1 MHSLPGVKNR
11 VVVDGP
17 NSPFH
22 IQLSSHIIH
31 KPQDVR
37 EFNYE
42 TQSRKRTNHEML
54 EELETHQLG
63 SNFSLPT
70 LSKQNITTN
79 VAYQNDK
86 RQQGLSHKQMKLGNI
101 LNTRPDLRS
110 HAMMDIHGG

>member
-1 MHSLPGVKNR
+1 MVP
-11 VVVDGP
+11 DDP

-22 IQLSSHIIH
+22 IQLNSHIIQN
-31 KPQDVR
+31 PQDVR
-37 EFNYE
+37 EFHCE
-42 TQSRKRTNHEML
+42 PQPRKRTNHERL

-79 VAYQNDK
+79 AAHQNDN